1 MTQHQ
6 RLAVKAETAARMLDL
21 PVAEFLRLVAEK
33 ALPPPRRIGDHQR
46 WDVAQIEAT
55 LRGTAQ
61 RPEPF
66 EL

>member
-6 RLAVKAETAARMLDL
+6 RLAVKAETAARMLDM
-21 PVAEFLRLVAEK
+21 PVAEFLRLVEARS
-33 ALPPPRRIGDHQR
+33 LPPPRRIGEHQR

-66 EL
+66 DL

>member
-21 PVAEFLRLVAEK
+21 PVAEFLRLVDAH
-33 ALPPPRRIGDHQR
+33 ALPPPRRIGDVER

-61 RPEPF
+61 RHQDF
-66 EL
+66 DL